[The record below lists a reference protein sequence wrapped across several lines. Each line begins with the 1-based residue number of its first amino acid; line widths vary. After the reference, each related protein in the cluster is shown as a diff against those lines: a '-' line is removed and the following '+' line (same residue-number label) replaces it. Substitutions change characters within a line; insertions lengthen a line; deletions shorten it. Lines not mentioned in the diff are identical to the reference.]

1 VDISKLSAA
10 ELDELI
16 VRAAERR
23 ASLGQ
28 RPAERPVGQIQVII
42 NPGWYTEQNE
52 GGSLFQIFHPGFGWL
67 NFVFPPADR
76 NRLLGFLL
84 MQALA
89 PSANAAKADPAV
101 AATPAAPAAGG
112 GGKLH

>member
-1 VDISKLSAA
+1 VDISKLSAT

-16 VRAAERR
+16 ARAAERR

-28 RPAERPVGQIQVII
+28 QPTERPVGQIQVIV

-52 GGSLFQIFHPGFGWL
+52 GGSLFQIFHPSFGWL
-67 NFVFPPADR
+67 NFVLPPAER

-84 MQALA
+84 MQALT
-89 PSANAAKADPAV
+89 PPVSVGKVNPTV
-101 AATPAAPAAGG
+101 VTPAAPAAGG
-112 GGKLH
+112 GGKFH

>member
-16 VRAAERR
+16 AKAAERR
-23 ASLGQ
+23 ASLRQ
-28 RPAERPVGQIQVII
+28 QPTERPVGQIQVII

-67 NFVFPPADR
+67 NFVLPPTDR

-89 PSANAAKADPAV
+89 PSVSVGKADPIV
-101 AATPAAPAAGG
+101 ATTPTAPAAGG